1 MKKKIILTEEQYI
14 KLTNF
19 LLENINTSLKHI
31 KKGDVLN
38 FKITNGQ
45 DVNLDVI
52 SVNIANNEILAY
64 GPKKEKIMLRVGEFD
79 DEKDTLRY
87 YEYVDSLKKYVA
99 KKVGIQ
105 NMDIFRN
112 NELFVAPE
120 QGNKPSYDATSK
132 TSQSVGN
139 SKYFQGIKPN
149 NIINII
155 DINDNETS
163 IIVVSVQDEEIYGE
177 DKNGNDLVVKYI
189 DEENKKI
196 LLLKNIN
203 NSMEE
208 TIINFKDINVTS
220 DDDDDDDDDKS
231 YGDDLFNKYYKEI
244 LNNPNLQKAFYTAP
258 SLWNYILA
266 AAKGEKAKG
275 KGLYPAYQIV
285 NDFFST
291 RIKDKLPG
299 FTDKE
304 NKRATFYLLDT
315 VAIRYTELNGKKNE
329 LIMEPRYYKATV
341 RQYEA
346 GLGDVKVLS
355 YRSSGGAFG
364 FKIAVKKPT
373 GFKQD
378 EYYCDVYVNNNK
390 VEENTYVQKNV
401 RVKFI
406 NSDGY
411 TSYDNLKK
419 NK

>member
-38 FKITNGQ
+38 FKLTNGQ

-149 NIINII
+149 DIINII

-163 IIVVSVQDEEIYGE
+163 IVVDSVQDEEIYGE
-177 DKNGNDLVVKYI
+177 DKDGNDLVIKYI

-208 TIINFKDINVTS
+208 TIINFKDINITS
-220 DDDDDDDDDKS
+220 DDNDESDNNE
-231 YGDDLFNKYYKEI
+231 YYDDLFNKYYKEI
-244 LNNPNLQKAFYTAP
+244 VNDPSLKKAFYKAP
-258 SLWNYILA
+258 SFWNYLTA
-266 AAKGEKAKG
+266 ALNNKEARG
-275 KGLYPAYQIV
+275 KGIFPAYEIINNYFTSKINQK
-285 NDFFST
+285 F
-291 RIKDKLPG
+291 PG

-304 NKRATFYLLDT
+304 NKSASFYLYDD
-315 VAIRYTELNGKKNE
+315 VVINYKKINKDGFDKLFIE
-329 LIMEPRYYKATV
+329 MGNHKATV
-341 RQYEA
+341 RQYEP
-346 GLGDVKVLS
+346 GLSDVKVLTS
-355 YRSSGGAFG
+355 RNYNC
-364 FKIAVKKPT
+364 KILVKKPT
-373 GFKQD
+373 GNRPD
-378 EYYCDVYVNNNK
+378 EFLCDIYVNKNN
-390 VEENTYVQKNV
+390 VEENKYVSENV
-401 RVKFI
+401 RIKFL
-406 NSDGY
+406 NSEGY

-419 NK
+419 NS

>member
-1 MKKKIILTEEQYI
+1 MGKKIIIKESQFNKILSLLSENKINDLNDLNVGDILT
-14 KLTNF
+14 
-19 LLENINTSLKHI
+19 
-31 KKGDVLN
+31 V
-38 FKITNGQ
+38 
-45 DVNLDVI
+45 
-52 SVNIANNEILAY
+52 
-64 GPKKEKIMLRVGEFD
+64 
-79 DEKDTLRY
+79 
-87 YEYVDSLKKYVA
+87 
-99 KKVGIQ
+99 
-105 NMDIFRN
+105 
-112 NELFVAPE
+112 
-120 QGNKPSYDATSK
+120 
-132 TSQSVGN
+132 
-139 SKYFQGIKPN
+139 
-149 NIINII
+149 I
-155 DINDNETS
+155 DINDDKHELTIES
-163 IIVVSVQDEEIYGE
+163 IVDGSVYG
-177 DKNGNDLVVKYI
+177 
-189 DEENKKI
+189 
-196 LLLKNIN
+196 
-203 NSMEE
+203 
-208 TIINFKDINVTS
+208 KDINGNSVIVKSIDMLNKEIKIIKNENNNQVEQVLKFKNIETS
-220 DDDDDDDDDKS
+220 KNHDNIGSDEDNDNIGSNEKNDDV
-231 YGDDLFNKYYKEI
+231 LFNKYYKEI

-275 KGLYPAYQIV
+275 KGLYPAYRIV

-364 FKIAVKKPT
+364 FKLAVKKPT

-411 TSYDNLKK
+411 TSYDTLKK